1 MKIAVTGAGGHIGN
15 VLCRALSANNH
26 HVKALVNSDDKPVK
40 NIGLEIVPG
49 DLFNA
54 DSLDRLMNE
63 VDAVV
68 HLAAVVS
75 IGHVPRD
82 FVEHVNVN
90 GTQAVIDAA
99 LRNGVRRLYHVSSVH
114 AHASPGFEATIDENT
129 PYALADRYRGYD
141 RSKALGEQA
150 VLQAR
155 ERGLETTVFNPTAV
169 IGPYDYKPGLTGKM
183 ILQLYRGRIPALTP
197 LGYDWV
203 DVRDV
208 AEAIVF
214 AVEHQ
219 VVNEKFMLSGEYAP
233 VKEVAELVAIHSGK
247 PAPKYTAPF
256 WLARVGIPFVT
267 LQSKFTRQVPLYTS
281 DALKAIKEGCRNIDC
296 SRARQLLKYRVRP
309 LHDSVSDAIAWFR
322 EQLLIK

>member
-15 VLCRALSANNH
+15 VLCRALSANYH
-26 HVKALVNSDDKPVK
+26 QVKALVHSDDKPVK
-40 NIGLEIVPG
+40 NIAVEIVRG

-54 DSLDRLMNE
+54 DSLDQLMND

-82 FVEHVNVN
+82 FVEHVNIN

-114 AHASPGFEATIDENT
+114 AHASPGLEATIDENT
-129 PYALADRYRGYD
+129 PYALAERYRGYD

-150 VLQAR
+150 VLQSR

-208 AEAIVF
+208 ADAIVF
-214 AVEHQ
+214 ALEHQ
-219 VVNEKFMLSGEYAP
+219 VVNEKFMLSGEYAA
-233 VKEVAELVAIHSGK
+233 VKEVAELIAIHSGR
-247 PAPKYTAPF
+247 PAPKLTVPF
-256 WLARVGIPFVT
+256 WLARVGVPFVA
-267 LQSKFTRQVPLYTS
+267 LQSRISRQAPLYTA
-281 DALKAIKEGCRNIDC
+281 DALKAVEEGCRNIDC
-296 SRARQLLKYRVRP
+296 SRAKQKLNYRARP
-309 LHDSVSDAIAWFR
+309 LHESVADTIEWFR
-322 EQLLIK
+322 EQQLIK